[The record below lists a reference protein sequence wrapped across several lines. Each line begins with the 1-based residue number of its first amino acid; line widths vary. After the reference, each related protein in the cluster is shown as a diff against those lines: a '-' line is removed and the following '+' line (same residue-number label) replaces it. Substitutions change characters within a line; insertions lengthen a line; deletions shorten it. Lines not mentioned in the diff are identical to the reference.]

1 MTISIG
7 TDHRGYELK
16 EKIKKYLSDRGITT
30 IDFGTNST
38 ESVDYPD
45 FSEKVGESVAHKEA
59 DFGIAICGSGIGA
72 SIAVNRVKGARAV
85 NATNEH
91 MAEMSRR
98 HNNAN
103 VIAFGADF
111 VDYETAVEYLEK
123 FLSTPFDGGER
134 HERRI
139 KKLDKI

>member
-16 EKIKKYLSDRGITT
+16 EKLKKYLEGHNNTV

-38 ESVDYPD
+38 ASVDYPD
-45 FSEKVGESVAHKEA
+45 FSKKVGESVAKKES
-59 DFGIAICGSGIGA
+59 DYGIVICGSGIGA
-72 SIAVNRVKGARAV
+72 SIAANRVKGVRAV
-85 NATNEH
+85 NVNNEH

-103 VIAFGADF
+103 VISFGADF
-111 VDYETAVEYLEK
+111 VDFDTAVK
-123 FLSTPFDGGER
+123 FLEIFLKTPFDGGER

-139 KKLDKI
+139 KKLDEN